1 MTPLRQQMIRVMQL
15 RNLSAHTQRAYLS
28 AITGLA
34 RYYHASPETMS
45 KEMLE
50 DYLLYLKNTRAA
62 APNSRGMVV
71 CAMRFLYHHVLDSQE
86 RCPEFAFGRKPRKLP
101 SILTPPQAWN
111 LIHAA
116 DNLKHRLMLMAAY
129 SAGLRASEVLALRP
143 EHIDS
148 QQMLIKVVAGKG
160 QKDRYTILSHRFLDG
175 LRLYYRGRQPKGY
188 LFPSSFKSKDSH
200 PLAYETLRSV
210 YETARQKTG
219 LPKGSGLHT
228 LRHSFATHL
237 LEAGNDIRK
246 IQVLLSHR
254 SLSTT
259 MIYVHVSRQT
269 LAQIKSPLDLFDPHR
284 SGPENSDDPS
294 PASDKSSA

>member
-1 MTPLRQQMIRVMQL
+1 MTPLRQKMIRVMQL
-15 RNLSAHTQRAYLS
+15 RNLSTHTQRAYLS
-28 AITGLA
+28 AINGLA
-34 RYYHASPETMS
+34 RHYRASPETMS

-71 CAMRFLYHHVLDSQE
+71 CAMRFLYHHVLGTE
-86 RCPEFAFGRKPRKLP
+86 ECCPEFAFGRKPRKLP
-101 SILTPPQAWN
+101 TILRPEQVWKIIN
-111 LIHAA
+111 AA
-116 DNLKHRLMLMAAY
+116 QNFKHRLMLMAAY
-129 SAGLRASEVLALRP
+129 SAGLRASEVLALKP

-160 QKDRYTILSHRFLDG
+160 QKDRYTLLSQRFLAG
-175 LRLYYRGRQPKGY
+175 LRQYYRGRQPKDY
-188 LFPSSFKSKDSH
+188 LFPSSFKSKTCG
-200 PLAYETLRSV
+200 PLTYETLRSV
-210 YETARQKTG
+210 YENARQKAG

-237 LEAGNDIRK
+237 LETGCDIRK
-246 IQVLLSHR
+246 IQVLLGHR

-269 LAQIKSPLDLFDPHR
+269 LAQIKSPLDLFDPKR
-284 SGPENSDDPS
+284 TGPQDSDESNPQNQKPS
-294 PASDKSSA
+294 A